1 MLRQENPQAIRL
13 NQEEASL
20 NKHLRVK
27 VFFLI
32 FTFVFYSFL
41 SAEESSSSSDENGF
55 KKTQLVGEIADSN
68 LETVLKN
75 RDELSPIYGFEEIF
89 IGLNKKNPTS
99 KTGSPISVEDIPEIK
114 DLKDIYWGITAQGII
129 KFDKESMSQ
138 PGSPPKRAT
147 IVTTGQTGTTQ
158 ILVYDKEIDPKT
170 KKPIPGK
177 KLFKVFRVTVTEEDL
192 VVLLQQIKAKM
203 GKIEGLEMR
212 LIGDR
217 IVIDGQ
223 IVVPKDLRR
232 VLTVFSN
239 YKEAGKPVEFLAEV
253 SPLAMQYIAEKMQDE
268 INGGKDRPTNIYVR
282 ILNGRFILE
291 GAVDKKIDRD
301 IAVQT
306 CQAMIQD
313 QFKLEP
319 KLVKESVFKDLPECM
334 LRIRIRPGQPAD
346 PDPIM
351 SIRIDFVSLVRS
363 YIKAFN
369 FKWAPGVTA
378 NSSYSYASDA
388 GKFIGSFQATL
399 SGLFPSLET
408 LSRNGHARVLKSA
421 TLLIKDGEDAEKGN
435 GAGPEASI
443 EESLQ
448 VPYFVPGNEKNPPS
462 WAFTQINTKI
472 SVSGRSIAG
481 TDKINISVNA
491 TQAEAQEKPAPDAPP
506 GSLTYSVKTQ
516 LIVSN
521 GDSAALGGLIS
532 ERRQVSMGRDPANS
546 NGSDITLFKFSKNH
560 EFQDQR
566 NQMII
571 FVTPTKIRN
580 ASEGTESL
588 KRKFRLRK

>member
-20 NKHLRVK
+20 NKHLRLLRSCLLFIFLLS
-27 VFFLI
+27 VF
-32 FTFVFYSFL
+32 VH
-41 SAEESSSSSDENGF
+41 AEESSSSSDENNL
-55 KKTQLVGEIADSN
+55 KKTQLVGDVADSN
-68 LETVLKN
+68 LETVLN
-75 RDELSPIYGFEEIF
+75 SRDELDPIYGFQEIF
-89 IGLNKKNPTS
+89 IGLNKKNTNA
-99 KTGSPISVEDIPEIK
+99 KTGSTISIEDIPEVK
-114 DLKDIYWGITAQGII
+114 DVKDVYWLPTAQGII

-138 PGSPPKRAT
+138 PGSSPKRAS

-158 ILVYDKEIDPKT
+158 ILVYDKDIDSKT

-177 KLFKVFRVTVTEEDL
+177 KLFKVFRVTVTDEDL

-334 LRIRIRPGQPAD
+334 LRIRLRPSQPAD
-346 PDPIM
+346 PDPVM
-351 SIRIDFVSLVRS
+351 SIRVDFVSLIRN

-369 FKWAPGVTA
+369 FKWAPGITA
-378 NSSYSYASDA
+378 NSSYSYSSDA
-388 GKFIGSFQATL
+388 GKFLGSFQATL
-399 SGLFPSLET
+399 SGLFPTLET

-421 TLLIKDGEDAEKGN
+421 TLIIKDGEDAEKGN

-443 EESLQ
+443 LETLE
-448 VPYFVPGNEKNPPS
+448 VPYFVPGNDKNPPS
-462 WAFTQINTKI
+462 WAFKPIVTNI
-472 SVSGRSIAG
+472 SLSGRSIAG
-481 TDKINISVNA
+481 TDKINISINA
-491 TQAEAQEKPAPDAPP
+491 SQGEIQEKPSPDAPP
-506 GSLTYSVKTQ
+506 GSLSYSVKTQ

-521 GDSAALGGLIS
+521 GDSAAIGGLIS
-532 ERRQVSMGRDPANS
+532 ERRQVSMGRDPPNS
-546 NGSDITLFKFSKNH
+546 NNNDISIFKFSKNH
-560 EFQDQR
+560 EFQDEK

-571 FVTPTKIRN
+571 FVTPNKIRN